1 MSKMQHLHTIKVK
14 RSLGERIIQVII
26 YLVLI
31 AICLLIVLP
40 CLNVVAL
47 AFKLYDYL
55 YHAFWRRYRAYLHP
69 VQKAWPAE

>member
-1 MSKMQHLHTIKVK
+1 MSKMRHLHTGIKVK

-31 AICLLIVLP
+31 AVCLLIVLP

-47 AFKLYDYL
+47 AFNDGKDAARGGVY
-55 YHAFWRRYRAYLHP
+55 FWPRMFTPIRT
-69 VQKAWPAE
+69 